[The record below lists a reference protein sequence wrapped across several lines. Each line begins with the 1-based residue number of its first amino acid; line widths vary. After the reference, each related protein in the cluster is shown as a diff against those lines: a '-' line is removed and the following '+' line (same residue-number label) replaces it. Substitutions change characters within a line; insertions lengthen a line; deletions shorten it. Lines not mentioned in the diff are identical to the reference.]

1 MPKRIAALAAVLV
14 LTLTGC
20 TGVADD
26 AGDKRTAPAAS
37 ESAAPATVEP
47 TAPAETTEPD
57 PEDYFLGVGFVPTI
71 DLPDEQ
77 KIAAGYFACEQV
89 AAADYAVVAVEG
101 VDAATT
107 EAFVEA
113 ATVSLCSELADVF
126 AEHRQF

>member
-20 TGVADD
+20 AGVADD
-26 AGDKRTAPAAS
+26 AGNERTAPSAS
-37 ESAAPATVEP
+37 ESAAPATVDP

-57 PEDYFLGVGFVPTI
+57 AEEYFLGSGFVPTI

-89 AAADYAVVAVEG
+89 EAGDYRVVAVEG
-101 VDAATT
+101 VDAATN

-113 ATVSLCSELADVF
+113 ATVSLCPELADVF
-126 AEHRQF
+126 AEHRQY